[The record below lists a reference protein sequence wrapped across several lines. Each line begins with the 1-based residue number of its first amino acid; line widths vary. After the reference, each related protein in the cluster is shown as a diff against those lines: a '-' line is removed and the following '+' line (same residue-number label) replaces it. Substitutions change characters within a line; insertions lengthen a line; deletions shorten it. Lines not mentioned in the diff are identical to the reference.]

1 MTPLKSNQIFGNW
14 GTVLLPINKDD
25 SIDFIKLSEEID
37 TLISMRVNGIYSNGT
52 AGEFYNQT
60 EEEFDMISQLLAEK
74 CNAEGIPFQVGC
86 NHMSPKLS
94 LERLKRTIALK
105 PGAIQVILPDWF
117 PPVMDEIISFLLVM
131 AEAADP
137 IGLVLYN
144 PPHAKK
150 KLTPENFY
158 EIKKA
163 GVPLVGCKVAAGD
176 DKWYA
181 AMKKL
186 VPDISLFVS
195 GNRLATGIGLGANG
209 SYSNMACLNPKVAQ
223 QWYEQMLTDMP
234 VALELEKRIQLF
246 MSNHVVPYI
255 TEKKYS
261 DPAIDKFLAAIGG
274 WANIGTRMRWPY
286 RWIQPGEVNRVR
298 EIGKDLIPEF
308 FSLSESAIEFPN
320 SK

>member
-1 MTPLKSNQIFGNW
+1 MIPLTSNQIYGNW
-14 GTVLLPINKDD
+14 GTVLLPINEDD
-25 SIDFIKLSEEID
+25 SIDFIKLAEEID
-37 TLISMRVNGIYSNGT
+37 ILISMQVSGIYSNGT

-60 EEEFDMISQLLAEK
+60 EEEFDKISLLLADK
-74 CNAEGIPFQVGC
+74 CNAAGMPFQVGC

-94 LERLKRTIALK
+94 LERLKRTKVLK
-105 PGAIQVILPDWF
+105 PGAVQVILPDWF
-117 PPVMDEIISFLLVM
+117 PPIMEEIISFLLAM

-150 KLTPENFY
+150 KLSPEDFF

-176 DKWYA
+176 KDWYA
-181 AMKKL
+181 SMKKL

-195 GNRLATGIGLGANG
+195 GTQLATGIGLGASG
-209 SYSNMACLNPKVAQ
+209 SYSNIACLHPKYAQ

-234 VALELEKRIQLF
+234 AALELEKRIQLF
-246 MSNHVVPYI
+246 IYDHIIPYI

-274 WANIGTRMRWPY
+274 WADVGTRMRWPY
-286 RWIQPGEVNRVR
+286 RWIQSGEVNGVR
-298 EIGKDLIPEF
+298 EIGKDLLPEF
-308 FSLSESAIEFPN
+308 F
-320 SK
+320 K